1 MSHCDGESQK
11 LVNIQLLFT
20 ICSSFQPISRLC
32 NEMSYD
38 EKKCFART
46 NRNSSKERVFVLR
59 NYLITGKLFYNLRY
73 CITFFKLLYKDF
85 VLRKKLFWQ
94 FYCCFSAPVQAS
106 FRLQRPVSLLTAY
119 TTVLE
124 RDIFGEI
131 GFPNT
136 TVWCQDFSAVP
147 FFKLF

>member
-1 MSHCDGESQK
+1 MLNVNIQKKKKKDLMSHCDGESQK

-85 VLRKKLFWQ
+85 VLRKKLF
-94 FYCCFSAPVQAS
+94 
-106 FRLQRPVSLLTAY
+106 
-119 TTVLE
+119 
-124 RDIFGEI
+124 
-131 GFPNT
+131 
-136 TVWCQDFSAVP
+136 
-147 FFKLF
+147 